1 MSIEKDLKELR
12 PLSIGDLERITDMAV
27 MILDAEGR
35 IICYSKGCEK
45 IEALWRDEVIGKSPE
60 ELYKPTA
67 VSKHYPPKA
76 LNGARYAENRKN
88 LSGNAGLLHHR
99 RRQ

>member
-1 MSIEKDLKELR
+1 MEQDLKALR

-45 IEALWRDEVIGKSPE
+45 IEALRRDEVIGKSPE
-60 ELYKPTA
+60 
-67 VSKHYPPKA
+67 
-76 LNGARYAENRKN
+76 
-88 LSGNAGLLHHR
+88 
-99 RRQ
+99 